1 MITSMV
7 SAASQS
13 HKTRNDSAVKKI
25 KGMYT
30 IAMYDPRLDLGEIED
45 NQDIRWCKKDY
56 WFC

>member
-1 MITSMV
+1 MV

-13 HKTRNDSAVKKI
+13 HKTRNDSGVKKI

-45 NQDIRWCKKDY
+45 D
-56 WFC
+56 